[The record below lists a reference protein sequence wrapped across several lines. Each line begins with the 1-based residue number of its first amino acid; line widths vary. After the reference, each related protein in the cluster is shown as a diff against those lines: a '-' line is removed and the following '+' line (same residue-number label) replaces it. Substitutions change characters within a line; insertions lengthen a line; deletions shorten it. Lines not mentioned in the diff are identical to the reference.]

1 MMVLCFVVGICVYAV
16 ELDPNIRIF
25 TFIKLIAHDF
35 NQGSANYK

>member
-16 ELDPNIRIF
+16 EPDSTPNIRIF

-35 NQGSANYK
+35 NQGER